1 MFLLRLGIFFAFLTL
16 IYLSQRFWFV
26 GTWHW
31 IGAIQRSNLRNG
43 LQILWFVGLLT
54 MLAGF
59 LDPMLGHALSKIAG
73 GKWITA
79 ATRIW
84 LVASRSEEHTS
95 ELQSHSDLVC
105 RLLLEK
111 KK

>member
-1 MFLLRLGIFFAFLTL
+1 MKLMFLLRLGIFFAFLTL

-54 MLAGF
+54 VLAGF
-59 LDPMLGHALSKIAG
+59 LDPMLGAICRCHLRLCKRAFE
-73 GKWITA
+73 
-79 ATRIW
+79 
-84 LVASRSEEHTS
+84 VQSRARGRADGRSA
-95 ELQSHSDLVC
+95 
-105 RLLLEK
+105 
-111 KK
+111 